1 MLVNSNKTVRT
12 VSLQQMAQMVLIARV
27 GLLMRLK
34 AYGSPRL
41 VTGLASHL
49 YTDKLCSC
57 SHNAESLPG

>member
-1 MLVNSNKTVRT
+1 
-12 VSLQQMAQMVLIARV
+12 MAQMVLIARV

-34 AYGSPRL
+34 AYGSPSL